1 MGAGV
6 GVVRPYRA
14 AAGAYYPSMD
24 LSSIFKAYD
33 VRGTVPEQLD
43 EEAARRIGAA
53 FARFAGTARI
63 AVGRDCRDSSPALA
77 AALMEGIVSQGVAV
91 DDLGMITTDMVY
103 YAAGAMDQPGAMIT
117 ASHNPKGYNGI
128 KLCLAGA
135 APVGIESGLQ
145 EVQRG
150 AEQAQDD
157 GAERGDINTVNVLGG
172 YVDHLLSIVNPAKIR
187 ELQVIADGGN
197 GVAGVAVP
205 SVFER
210 IPAVLTGLYLE
221 PDGEFPNHHPDPLRP
236 ENLADLEAMMQS
248 KPYDLG
254 VAFDGDADRAFFI
267 DDQLSP
273 LPGSTVTAIVAD
285 WFLRN
290 HPGEKIVHNLICSK
304 VVPESVRAAGGEPVR
319 TRVGHSYIKQVMKE
333 TGAIFGGEH
342 SGHYYFRDNYRADSG
357 ILAMLVLLQVLS
369 EDGRPLSQM
378 RRDYEPYAQS
388 GEINF
393 DVADKEAAIE
403 AIAVAFPD
411 AALDRL
417 DGLTVDFGDSWFNVR
432 PSNTEPVLRL
442 NVEAP
447 DPDGVAALVSA
458 VRSILS
464 GADENPGDGLL
475 PEGLL
480 EIMQCPACAGE
491 LAEVMEPPSLLCGA
505 CGLSYPVEDG
515 IPIML
520 IEEARSTFGSD

>member
-1 MGAGV
+1 
-6 GVVRPYRA
+6 
-14 AAGAYYPSMD
+14 MD

-53 FARFAGTARI
+53 FARFAGTERI

-77 AALMEGIVSQGVAV
+77 SALMEGITSQGVAV

-135 APVGIESGLQ
+135 APVGIDSGLQ
-145 EVQRG
+145 EIQQWSEAG
-150 AEQAQDD
+150 FDSAALPGE
-157 GAERGDINTVNVLGG
+157 INRVDVLAG
-172 YVDHLLSIVNPAKIR
+172 YVEHLLSIVDPDKIS
-187 ELQVIADGGN
+187 ELRVIADGGN

-210 IPAVLTGLYLE
+210 VPALLTGLYLE

-236 ENLADLEAMMQS
+236 ENLADLEARMRS
-248 KPYDLG
+248 ESYDLG

-267 DDQLSP
+267 DDKLHS
-273 LPGSTVTAIVAD
+273 LPGSTVTAIVAG

-304 VVPESVRAAGGEPVR
+304 AVPESVRAAGGEPVR

-369 EDGRPLSQM
+369 EDGRPLSTL
-378 RRDYEPYAQS
+378 RTDYEPYAQS

-393 DVADKEAAIE
+393 DVEDKEAAIE
-403 AIAVAFPD
+403 AIGDAFPT

-417 DGLTVDFGDSWFNVR
+417 DGLTVDLGDRWFNVR

-447 DPDGVAALVSA
+447 QPDDVDELVAS
-458 VRSILS
+458 VRSVLARDSAGS
-464 GADENPGDGLL
+464 GGGLL
-475 PEGLL
+475 PAGLL

-491 LAEVMEPPSLLCGA
+491 LSEVVETSSLLCGG

-520 IEEARSTFGSD
+520 IEEAKQT